1 MKKTWKILGK
11 IIFIITLK
19 LILLQIV
26 INLVT
31 LKNKSWSKPSLK
43 NTWKIVQ
50 RKRIFTTFQSNGS
63 DSELLT
69 IQHYM

>member
-1 MKKTWKILGK
+1 MKKTWKILGE

-43 NTWKIVQ
+43 SKWKIVQ

-63 DSELLT
+63 DSELLSR
-69 IQHYM
+69 QYYM